1 MIFEVAAHEM
11 GHQWWGMQLKPAIAE
26 GAGVIS
32 ESLAWY
38 SAMELVK
45 NVKGR
50 EALRRFMS
58 FMREPNPWPEI
69 RTGLPLLRAMDPW
82 ANYRK
87 GPYAFHALSEY
98 VGEARV
104 NSALRTLVEKKASSL
119 ATTLDMY
126 RELQAVT
133 PDSLRPLLHDL
144 FEVNTF
150 WTFDTKKATAVQTA
164 LGAWQVTL
172 DVEAHKVVAD
182 SAGKETELP
191 VTDWVEIGVFAPAAP
206 GEVLGKPLYVQ
217 KHRVRSGR
225 QTITVTVSQKPARAG
240 IDPYNL
246 LDWDEGDN
254 IERIEVESRP
264 SFRAEG
270 RRPAVE
276 ESQSSRQ
283 RALSRD
289 DRDPSPRSG

>member
-1 MIFEVAAHEM
+1 
-11 GHQWWGMQLKPAIAE
+11 
-26 GAGVIS
+26 
-32 ESLAWY
+32 
-38 SAMELVK
+38 
-45 NVKGR
+45 
-50 EALRRFMS
+50 MS

-191 VTDWVEIGVFAPAAP
+191 VTDWVEMGVFAPAAP